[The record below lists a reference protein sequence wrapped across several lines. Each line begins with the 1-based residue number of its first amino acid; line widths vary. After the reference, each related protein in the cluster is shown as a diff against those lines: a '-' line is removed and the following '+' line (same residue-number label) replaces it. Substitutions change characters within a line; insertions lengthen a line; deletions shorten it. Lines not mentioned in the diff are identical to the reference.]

1 MPNGQHL
8 RQKSKIAEKER
19 DREKIGG
26 RELQR
31 RAAEAMQERV
41 KISHP
46 GTSYPCNF
54 GRPEANQDRVA
65 DRSERQWGD
74 CCDDDSN
81 DDNGGDAERGLLG
94 TDQSVCAEEV
104 GTASAAA
111 DPGAGG

>member
-31 RAAEAMQERV
+31 RAAEAMRKRV

-54 GRPEANQDRVA
+54 GRPEGNQDRVA
-65 DRSERQWGD
+65 DRSEDAPLPRRRAPVPAPVLCAACWED
-74 CCDDDSN
+74 C
-81 DDNGGDAERGLLG
+81 LG
-94 TDQSVCAEEV
+94 
-104 GTASAAA
+104 
-111 DPGAGG
+111 